1 MKRTACAVL
10 LMIMC
15 CFISACTIGNVDIVF
30 EEEAKEELIFSLGEY
45 GRCTKEEMTVYFLLA
60 RSDYEEVFG
69 EAVWDMK
76 IDNMSMEEF
85 VKNNILSKALEEK
98 SMSALAKAKG
108 LTLDEAEARKI
119 EKEAEKFYNEFIKDS
134 TADNSINI
142 EYVVSVLTDSKLS
155 KLAFEYITKDVD
167 TEISDAEAK
176 VITVQY
182 IKCDTKGKE
191 YSEALELMEEIYEL
205 LATNKFDTIA
215 ARYSEQTVSGTED
228 ICKNEMLEV
237 ASDGEVL
244 EDKLFKL
251 NDGEL
256 SEVISVGD
264 EAIYIF
270 KSVEDYDEDKTEDNK
285 AVILEKRKNDI
296 MKLEYD
302 MFIESVEYSFNEEM
316 WENLHF
322 DEWV

>member
-1 MKRTACAVL
+1 
-10 LMIMC
+10 
-15 CFISACTIGNVDIVF
+15 
-30 EEEAKEELIFSLGEY
+30 
-45 GRCTKEEMTVYFLLA
+45 
-60 RSDYEEVFG
+60 
-69 EAVWDMK
+69 
-76 IDNMSMEEF
+76 
-85 VKNNILSKALEEK
+85 
-98 SMSALAKAKG
+98 
-108 LTLDEAEARKI
+108 
-119 EKEAEKFYNEFIKDS
+119 
-134 TADNSINI
+134 
-142 EYVVSVLTDSKLS
+142 
-155 KLAFEYITKDVD
+155 
-167 TEISDAEAK
+167 
-176 VITVQY
+176 
-182 IKCDTKGKE
+182 
-191 YSEALELMEEIYEL
+191 
-205 LATNKFDTIA
+205 
-215 ARYSEQTVSGTED
+215 
-228 ICKNEMLEV
+228 MLEV

-270 KSVEDYDEDKTEDNK
+270 KSVKDYDEDKTEDNK